1 MKILVTGATGNLG
14 SKIVEHLLAKKTNE
28 DIVVSVRNV
37 EKAKGLAEQ
46 GVEVR
51 QGNFD
56 DAASLD
62 TAFAGID
69 RLVLVS
75 TDGDTPTRIRQHAT
89 AIAAAQ
95 KAGIKRII
103 YTSLANAD
111 TSSMNLAEVH
121 KDTEARL
128 QASGIA
134 TKILRNNWY
143 LENETDTVKTAME
156 SGVINSTYGDGLAG
170 WMLRDDYAL
179 AAASA
184 ALESDDSSKIYTLS
198 NTLMT
203 IDQFAE
209 VLGNVIGK
217 PVHVNHISDEALDQA
232 LLAAGLPEGVAEFV
246 VLMNRGIREG
256 GLNAP
261 SHDFETLT
269 HQQPKSLEE
278 SLKLLIGS
286 F

>member
-37 EKAKGLAEQ
+37 EKANHLVKQ

-51 QGNFD
+51 HGNFD

-62 TAFAGID
+62 KAFEGVD
-69 RLVLVS
+69 RVVLVS

-95 KAGIKRII
+95 KAGVKRIV
-103 YTSLANAD
+103 YTSLSNAD

-128 QASGIA
+128 NASKIA

-156 SGVINSTYGDGLAG
+156 TGVINSTYGDGLAG
-170 WMLRDDYAL
+170 WMVRDDYAL
-179 AAASA
+179 AAAFA
-184 ALESDDSSKIYTLS
+184 ALESDDSSKVYTLS

-203 IDQFAE
+203 IDEFAN
-209 VLGNVIGK
+209 VLASVIAK
-217 PVHVNHISDEALDQA
+217 PVKVNHISDEALDQG
-232 LLAAGLPEGVAEFV
+232 LLAAGLPEGIAEFV
-246 VLMNRGIREG
+246 VTMNRGIREG

-261 SHDFETLT
+261 SNDFEVLT
-269 HQQPKSLEE
+269 QQKPKSLEE
-278 SLKLLIGS
+278 GLKILIGS